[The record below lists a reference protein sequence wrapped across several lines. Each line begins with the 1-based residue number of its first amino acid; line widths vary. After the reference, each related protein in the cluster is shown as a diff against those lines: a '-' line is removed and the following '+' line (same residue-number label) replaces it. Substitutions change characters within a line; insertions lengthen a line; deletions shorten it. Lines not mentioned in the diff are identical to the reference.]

1 MAEPVIYDS
10 ATGWR
15 CAYPEHIGEPVQ
27 DGHYKTTE
35 VTPSLTLRQ
44 YVPEGNVHAD
54 CAKVIARLTDRAET
68 AERYSRDVVTAYRA
82 DLLRPEPEPWLPD
95 WVVDLALFA
104 TVIAILTGAVW
115 LAVWLVPIVWHW
127 GAETVAAIPGHDWS
141 QVGAVAAG
149 AATLTAAGFAFGCTR
164 PLLHHHE
171 PVDYSLRALFVI
183 CPTCGAAPH
192 QPCRAGAGPT
202 TLLTPHITRTARA
215 DHLWS
220 PS

>member
-1 MAEPVIYDS
+1 MSEPVIYDS

-27 DGHYKTTE
+27 DRPRVE
-35 VTPSLTLRQ
+35 PDWSPLPLRS
-44 YVPEGNVHAD
+44 VPPRPAPGNVHAD
-54 CAKVIARLTDRAET
+54 CAKVIARLTARAEAVEADRARLY
-68 AERYSRDVVTAYRA
+68 ALAGVS
-82 DLLRPEPEPWLPD
+82 EPEPWLPD

-171 PVDYSLRALFVI
+171 PVDYSRRALFVI